1 MMNHPKRLHP
11 RRHVFHG
18 HATGVAAHIRRPQ
31 DAVLSVQGSSALPV
45 IGGHCESR
53 VGPTTLGQWVSFE
66 SIETSAHGDYADA
79 EEGVK
84 TTRGEVAF
92 DAAETHTRVSARV
105 RGLAILGR
113 VHIADLQ
120 LGMFSRNAPGTAQP
134 SIRLEGNRLEG
145 LRIDDSPL
153 TIELAEDFYCEHH
166 TYDRFKAAFNA
177 GLPDQHHRMFLPANL
192 KGEQEEVKTFPE
204 SQGVVKCSIVRHL
217 DWAGAKHRDATIT
230 GHVVEIPNFG
240 KVYFGEMFVTSQGR
254 HLTMVRF
261 QLGSDAGG
269 EVTGGTGGSGDPP
282 GQTFPPTGG

>member
-1 MMNHPKRLHP
+1 
-11 RRHVFHG
+11 
-18 HATGVAAHIRRPQ
+18 HIRRPQ

-53 VGPTTLGQWVSFE
+53 VGPTTLGKWVTFE
-66 SIETSAHGDYADA
+66 SVETSAHGDYADA
-79 EEGVK
+79 AHGVA

-92 DAAETHTRVSARV
+92 DGAETHTRVSARV

-120 LGMFSRNAPGTAQP
+120 LGMFSRNVPDMAQAQP

-166 TYDRFKAAFNA
+166 TRDRLKAAFDT
-177 GLPDQHHRMFLPANL
+177 GLPAEHHRMFLPVNF
-192 KGEQEEVKTFPE
+192 KGEEEQVRTFPE
-204 SQGVVKCSIVRHL
+204 DAGVLKCSIVKHL
-217 DWAGAKHRDATIT
+217 DWAGTKHPTAEIF
-230 GHVVEIPNFG
+230 GHVVVVPNFG
-240 KVYFGEMFVTSQGR
+240 KIYFGEMFVTTHGR

-261 QLGSDAGG
+261 QLG
-269 EVTGGTGGSGDPP
+269 
-282 GQTFPPTGG
+282 

>member
-1 MMNHPKRLHP
+1 MNHPKRLHP

-79 EEGVK
+79 EDGVK
-84 TTRGEVAF
+84 TTRGEMAF

-105 RGLAILGR
+105 QGLAILGR
-113 VHIADLQ
+113 VHIANLQ
-120 LGMFSRNAPGTAQP
+120 LGMFQRNAPDTAQP

-153 TIELAEDFYCEHH
+153 TLELAEDFFCEHDTH
-166 TYDRFKAAFNA
+166 EGLKGAFNA

-192 KGEQEEVKTFPE
+192 KGEEEEVRTFPE
-204 SQGVVKCSIVRHL
+204 DAGVLKCSIVRKL
-217 DWAGAKHRDATIT
+217 DWGGAKHPTATIE
-230 GHVVEIPNFG
+230 GHVVVVPNFG
-240 KVYFGEMFVTSQGR
+240 KIYFGEMFVTSHSR
-254 HLTMVRF
+254 RLTLVRF
-261 QLGSDAGG
+261 QLGSDNGG
-269 EVTGGTGGSGDPP
+269 EVTGGSGGTADQP
-282 GQTFPPTGG
+282 FPPTGG